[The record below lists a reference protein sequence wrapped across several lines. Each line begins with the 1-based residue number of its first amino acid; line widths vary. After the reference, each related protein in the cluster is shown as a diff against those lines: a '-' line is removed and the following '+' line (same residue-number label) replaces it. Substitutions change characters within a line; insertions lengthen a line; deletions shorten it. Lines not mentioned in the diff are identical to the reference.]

1 MRHYNPCKYHRSN
14 RSLISFCKLIIWYFY
29 RMKFIVVCAFTVL
42 SYSYCAGQNSKT
54 TSDDKNGVFVDSRD
68 HKTYKTVKIGSQV
81 WFAENFAY
89 LPMVDTVNVSVYGYK
104 GNSVK
109 EVKKL
114 EKTVWVGW
122 VSECFA
128 RRQVHRL
135 LLVCYSWEWGEWG
148 WFPVAL
154 LHGNWTLVACL
165 ESYALVSIYALS
177 WRI

>member
-1 MRHYNPCKYHRSN
+1 
-14 RSLISFCKLIIWYFY
+14 
-29 RMKFIVVCAFTVL
+29 MKFIVVCAFTVL

-114 EKTVWVGW
+114 ESYQKYG
-122 VSECFA
+122 A
-128 RRQVHRL
+128 L
-135 LLVCYSWEWGEWG
+135 YSWEFARKLAPKG
-148 WFPVAL
+148 WRLPTDAD
-154 LHGNWTLVACL
+154 WQQL
-165 ESYALVSIYALS
+165 ERQLGINEEK
-177 WRI
+177 